1 MGGVPQDTVFTS
13 WSLGMRE
20 TNIMKTIKETENEVV
35 DEFSFFE
42 SWEDKY
48 EYLIELGK
56 KLDKLPAEEYKEEN
70 KVKGCQSSVWLVA
83 EKNNGS
89 IEFKADSDSTIVKGL
104 IALLI
109 RVLSGQ
115 SPDTIVNAKLEF
127 VDKIGLRQ
135 HLAQTRS
142 NGLAAMIKQIKLYAL
157 AYSMQK
163 QTVKTVK

>member
-1 MGGVPQDTVFTS
+1 
-13 WSLGMRE
+13 
-20 TNIMKTIKETENEVV
+20 MKTIEEIENEIV
-35 DEFSFFE
+35 DEFSFFDD
-42 SWEDKY
+42 WQDKY

-56 KLDKLPAEEYKEEN
+56 KLKAIPEEDHKDEN
-70 KVKGCQSSVWLVA
+70 KVKGCQSSVWLIA

-89 IEFKADSDSTIVKGL
+89 IVFKADSDSTIVKGL

-109 RVLSGQ
+109 RILSGQ
-115 SPDTIVNAKLEF
+115 SPDAILNAKLEF

-157 AYSMQK
+157 AFNFASEVK
-163 QTVKTVK
+163 QT